1 MLLKGYWIIQKVTV
15 IGLDIYL
22 NPLPGRAAV
31 ADVVMSED
39 EDPVIAEVLRHL
51 LVGAADVLAEPV
63 AQKDPGANLSRWGR
77 LPVGCRESAFPLV
90 LHREGGRLLREGS
103 AFSFQSEFDFTVSL
117 VSGKGNCS
125 FFRSL
130 HFSNRLNHKIKIK
143 FSNFS
148 KFVSNRYLSLTAN
161 YKYRSVA
168 NNNNSPYTSVNYHH
182 H

>member
-63 AQKDPGANLSRWGR
+63 AQKDPGANLSR
-77 LPVGCRESAFPLV
+77 
-90 LHREGGRLLREGS
+90 
-103 AFSFQSEFDFTVSL
+103 
-117 VSGKGNCS
+117 
-125 FFRSL
+125 
-130 HFSNRLNHKIKIK
+130 
-143 FSNFS
+143 
-148 KFVSNRYLSLTAN
+148 
-161 YKYRSVA
+161 
-168 NNNNSPYTSVNYHH
+168 
-182 H
+182 